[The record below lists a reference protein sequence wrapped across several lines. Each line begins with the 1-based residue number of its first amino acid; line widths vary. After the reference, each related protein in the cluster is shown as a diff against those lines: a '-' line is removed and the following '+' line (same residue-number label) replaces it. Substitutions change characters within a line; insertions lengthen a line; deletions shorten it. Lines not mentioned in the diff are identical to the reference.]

1 MLSREWKVHRLLSN
15 VSERGPWEVVGSGE
29 EKRLKLHY
37 RRALDRDGYC
47 VVVDECSLF
56 ASLVVAG
63 VADAHRA
70 VAQPDCARR
79 FRARSITQG
88 DF

>member
-1 MLSREWKVHRLLSN
+1 MLSN
-15 VSERGPWEVVGSGE
+15 VSERGPWEVVGSGD

-47 VVVDECSLF
+47 VVDDKCSLF
-56 ASLVVAG
+56 DRRSSLVAG
-63 VADAHRA
+63 VVDAYRA
-70 VAQPDCARR
+70 VARHDCARR
-79 FRARSITQG
+79 FRPRSITQR

>member
-1 MLSREWKVHRLLSN
+1 MFTILRSKTDKQVRMLSREWKVHRLLSN

-37 RRALDRDGYC
+37 RRALDREGYC

-56 ASLVVAG
+56 
-63 VADAHRA
+63 D
-70 VAQPDCARR
+70 RR
-79 FRARSITQG
+79 LH
-88 DF
+88 